1 MAEIVTA
8 IDQASV
14 ERIVADWPDTAEKAA
29 RTILGRYG
37 LPDEATPNR
46 LIWHHNGPWKRTV
59 ITREEVPHNFPK
71 PHKDVLEQFIDY
83 HVPPETADELAA
95 FDGSVIVERTKGE
108 LSARCDKE
116 EMNFLA
122 LNLAHDVVTGSRTV
136 DEARRAY
143 TEKAIAWMM
152 KRSDDEGY
160 TEGFQFELPTEGTA
174 DADETTIE
182 ETMLAKA
189 KEAVGLE

>member
-1 MAEIVTA
+1 MAGIVTA
-8 IDQASV
+8 IDAASV
-14 ERIVADWPDTAEKAA
+14 EQLIDDWPDTARTAA
-29 RTILGRYG
+29 RTILERYG
-37 LPDEATPNR
+37 LPHEATRNR
-46 LIWHHNGPWKRTV
+46 LIWHGNGPWKRTV

-71 PHKDVLEQFIDY
+71 PHKDVLEQFVDY
-83 HVPPETADELAA
+83 HVPPDKADELAA

-122 LNLAHDVVTGSRTV
+122 LNLSHDVVTGRRTV

-143 TEKAIAWMM
+143 TEKAMASMM
-152 KRSDDEGY
+152 KRSDEERY
-160 TEGFQFELPTEGTA
+160 TEGFQFELPTAGTA
-174 DADETTIE
+174 DLDETTIE

>member
-1 MAEIVTA
+1 MGIVTA
-8 IDQASV
+8 IDDASV
-14 ERIVADWPDTAEKAA
+14 EQIIDDWPDTAQKAA
-29 RTILGRYG
+29 RTILERYG

-71 PHKDVLEQFIDY
+71 PHNDVLEQFIDY
-83 HVPPETADELAA
+83 QVPPESADDLAA

-122 LNLAHDVVTGSRTV
+122 LNLAHDIATRRRSV
-136 DEARRAY
+136 DDARRAY
-143 TEKAIAWMM
+143 TEKAMTWMM

-160 TEGFQFELPTEGTA
+160 TEGFQLEVPTGGTG
-174 DADETTIE
+174 DPDETTIE